1 MPRRFQALILIS
13 SLSLLAGCGG
23 GGSNSIPQMAS
34 VKVLVTPMVA
44 SVPAGTVLPFFVSV
58 TGATNRAV
66 TWQVNG
72 VAGGDATVGT
82 VDTSGI
88 YTAPG
93 LVPSPQVVTLSAVS
107 QADTTKSGSA
117 AVTIA
122 LGLTPSSQ
130 TMNISDMVCP
140 STQQFTATGSS
151 SGYNFSVNGVLLGD
165 PVFGTITNSGFYT
178 APGAIPESPVFSV
191 SASSAADATEV
202 GTASVTLQS
211 GGPGINQALQ
221 PAPIHLGT
229 SGGNLKDT
237 SSGFCCSG
245 TLGSLVTRNGTNFIL
260 SNNHVLARSGHAT
273 PGEQIS
279 QPGLVDTRCGMLT
292 NAVVANFTQAVKLNP
307 AGTSLADAALAQV
320 VNNEVDPTGAILGL
334 GPVSCGVATAA
345 PPASTTG
352 MPAVNMLVAKS
363 GRTSGLTCGHITDI
377 DLAVQV
383 QYDNA
388 CGSNSTFLVNYDHQI
403 DILSTT
409 FSAPGDSGSLIVD
422 SQTSEPVALLYAGS
436 DTDTVANP
444 IQDVLTN
451 LADPQNHALPTFVGG
466 AQHPVEAC
474 IGTGASSPVAGQAVR
489 TNQLLRL
496 SDGAVIRASS
506 AKAKHM
512 AALMKIPAVIGVGV
526 GAGDLQG
533 QAAIFIYVEKGK
545 TAGALPLQVDGIPT
559 KIRVVKPFKARA
571 GSCPWS
577 DAAFARK
584 EALR

>member
-1 MPRRFQALILIS
+1 
-13 SLSLLAGCGG
+13 LSG
-23 GGSNSIPQMAS
+23 NS
-34 VKVLVTPMVA
+34 T
-44 SVPAGTVLPFFVSV
+44 
-58 TGATNRAV
+58 
-66 TWQVNG
+66 
-72 VAGGDATVGT
+72 
-82 VDTSGI
+82 
-88 YTAPG
+88 Y
-93 LVPSPQVVTLSAVS
+93 
-107 QADTTKSGSA
+107 
-117 AVTIA
+117 
-122 LGLTPSSQ
+122 
-130 TMNISDMVCP
+130 
-140 STQQFTATGSS
+140 
-151 SGYNFSVNGVLLGD
+151 
-165 PVFGTITNSGFYT
+165 GTISNSGFYT
-178 APGAIPESPVFSV
+178 APGAIPETPVFNV
-191 SASSAADATEV
+191 SAASAADSTQI

-211 GGPGINQALQ
+211 GGPDINQALQ

-279 QPGLVDTRCGMLT
+279 QPGLVDTRCGATT
-292 NAVVANFTQAVKLNP
+292 NTVVANFTQAVKLNP
-307 AGTSLADAALAQV
+307 GGTSLADAALAQV
-320 VNNEVDPTGAILGL
+320 VSNEVDPTGAILGL

-352 MPAVNMLVAKS
+352 TPGVNMLVAKS
-363 GRTSGLTCGHITDI
+363 GRTTGLTCAHITNI

-388 CGSNSTFLVNYDHQI
+388 CGSHSTFLVNYDHQI
-403 DILSTT
+403 DIAIPT

-436 DTDTVANP
+436 EADTVANP
-444 IQDVLTN
+444 IQSVLTN

-474 IGTGASSPVAGQAVR
+474 IGTGASSAVAGRALRSSQI
-489 TNQLLRL
+489 LRL
-496 SDGAVIRASS
+496 SDGTVMRASA

-526 GAGDLQG
+526 GAGDIQG
-533 QAAIFIYVEKGK
+533 QAAVFIYVEKGK
-545 TAGALPLQVDGIPT
+545 TAGALPSQVDGVPT

-577 DAAFARK
+577 DAAFAGMK
-584 EALR
+584 ALR